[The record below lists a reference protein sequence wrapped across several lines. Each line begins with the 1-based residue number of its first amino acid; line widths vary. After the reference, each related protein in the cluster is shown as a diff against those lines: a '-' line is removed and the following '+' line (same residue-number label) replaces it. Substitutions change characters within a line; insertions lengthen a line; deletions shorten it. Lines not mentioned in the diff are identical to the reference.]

1 MRAKEFI
8 DESKTGKISNR
19 YQQASRGLHKFSD
32 ADRWNADYTLY
43 RLGMAVAGTDGKVVP
58 EMDTESWVGKS
69 KVTAPYSKEEQD
81 MLKIA
86 YKIAGAN
93 YEDLNHGDLE
103 SQELKSTNT
112 TSPVAN
118 WMKKK

>member
-8 DESKTGKISNR
+8 DESKSGKLTKT
-19 YQQASRGLHKFSD
+19 QQQPTRGLNKFSD

-43 RLGMAVAGTDGKVVP
+43 RLGMAVAGTDGKNYP
-58 EMDTESWVGKS
+58 DMDKESWVGKS
-69 KVTAPYSKEEQD
+69 KITAPYSEKEQD

-93 YEDLNHGDLE
+93 YEDINHGDMK
-103 SQELKSTNT
+103 SQELDGTNT
-112 TSPVAN
+112 VSPVAN

>member
-1 MRAKEFI
+1 MRASEFI
-8 DESKTGKISNR
+8 NENAKGKLSKR
-19 YQQASRGLHKFSD
+19 QQQPTRGLNKFSD
-32 ADRWNADYTLY
+32 GDRWNADYTLY
-43 RLGMAVAGTDGKVVP
+43 RLGLAVASTDGKIVP
-58 EMDTESWVGKS
+58 DMDKESWVGKS

-86 YKIAGAN
+86 YKVAGAN

>member
-8 DESKTGKISNR
+8 DEGKKGALTSR
-19 YQQASRGLHKFSD
+19 QQQPTRGLHKFSD
-32 ADRWNADYTLY
+32 ADRWNGDYTLY
-43 RLGMAVAGTDGKVVP
+43 RLGLAVACTDGEIVP
-58 EMDTESWVGKS
+58 EMDTESWIGKS
-69 KVTAPYSKEEQD
+69 KLAAPYSKAEED

-86 YKIAGAN
+86 YKVAGAN
-93 YEDLNHGDLE
+93 YQDLNHGDSN

>member
-1 MRAKEFI
+1 
-8 DESKTGKISNR
+8 
-19 YQQASRGLHKFSD
+19 
-32 ADRWNADYTLY
+32 
-43 RLGMAVAGTDGKVVP
+43 
-58 EMDTESWVGKS
+58 MDTESFIGKS
-69 KVTAPYSKEEQD
+69 KLAAPYSKAEEE

-86 YKIAGAN
+86 YKVAGAN
-93 YEDLNHGDLE
+93 YQDLNHGDSN

>member
-1 MRAKEFI
+1 MRAREFVN
-8 DESKTGKISNR
+8 ENRKGKLSNR
-19 YQQASRGLHKFSD
+19 QQQPTRGMHKFSD
-32 ADRWNADYTLY
+32 ADKWNADYTLY
-43 RLGMAVAGTDGKVVP
+43 RLGLAVAGTDGTNIP
-58 EMDTESWVGKS
+58 DMDQESWVGKS

-86 YKIAGAN
+86 YKVAGAK
-93 YEDLNHGDLE
+93 YQDLNHGDLR

>member
-8 DESKTGKISNR
+8 DESKKGTLTSR
-19 YQQASRGLHKFSD
+19 QQQPTRGLHKFSD
-32 ADRWNADYTLY
+32 ADRWNGDYTLY
-43 RLGMAVAGTDGKVVP
+43 RLGLAVAATDGKIIP
-58 EMDTESWVGKS
+58 DMDTESWIGKS
-69 KVTAPYSKEEQD
+69 KLAAPYSKAEEE

-86 YKIAGAN
+86 YKVAGAN
-93 YEDLNHGDLE
+93 YQDLNHGDSN
-103 SQELKSTNT
+103 SQELTSTNT

>member
-8 DESKTGKISNR
+8 DESKSGKLTKT
-19 YQQASRGLHKFSD
+19 QQQPTRGLNKFSD

-43 RLGMAVAGTDGKVVP
+43 RLGMAVAGTDGKNHP
-58 EMDTESWVGKS
+58 DMDKESWIGKS
-69 KVTAPYSKEEQD
+69 KITAPYSEKEQD

-86 YKIAGAN
+86 YEIAGAN
-93 YEDLNHGDLE
+93 YEDINHGDMK
-103 SQELKSTNT
+103 SQELDGTNT
-112 TSPVAN
+112 VSPVAN

>member
-1 MRAKEFI
+1 MRANEFI
-8 DESKTGKISNR
+8 SEAKAGKMSKR
-19 YQQASRGLHKFSD
+19 QQQPTRGLNKFSD
-32 ADRWNADYTLY
+32 GDRWNSDYTLY
-43 RLGMAVAGTDGKVVP
+43 RLGMAVAGTDGKIVP

-69 KVTAPYSKEEQD
+69 KVAAPYSKEDQD

-86 YKIAGAN
+86 YKIAGAS

>member
-1 MRAKEFI
+1 MRAREFVN
-8 DESKTGKISNR
+8 ENRKGKLSNR
-19 YQQASRGLHKFSD
+19 QQQPTRGMHKFSD
-32 ADRWNADYTLY
+32 ADRWNSDYTLY
-43 RLGMAVAGTDGKVVP
+43 RLGLAVAGTDGEIIP
-58 EMDTESWVGKS
+58 DMDTESWVGKS
-69 KVTAPYSKEEQD
+69 KLAAPYSKAEEE

-86 YKIAGAN
+86 YKVAGAN
-93 YEDLNHGDLE
+93 YQDLNHGDSN

>member
-8 DESKTGKISNR
+8 DESKKGTLSSR
-19 YQQASRGLHKFSD
+19 QQQSTRGMHKFQD
-32 ADRWNADYTLY
+32 GDRWNGDYTLY
-43 RLGMAVAGTDGKVVP
+43 RLGLAVAGTDGEIVP
-58 EMDTESWVGKS
+58 DMDSESWVGKS
-69 KVTAPYSKEEQD
+69 KLAAPYSKAEED

-86 YKIAGAN
+86 YKVVGAN
-93 YEDLNHGDLE
+93 YQDLNHGDLN

>member
-8 DESKTGKISNR
+8 DESKTGKISKR
-19 YQQASRGLHKFSD
+19 YQQATRGLNKFSD

-69 KVTAPYSKEEQD
+69 KVTAPYSKEEQE

-93 YEDLNHGDLE
+93 YQDLNHGDLE
-103 SQELKSTNT
+103 SQELKSTNK